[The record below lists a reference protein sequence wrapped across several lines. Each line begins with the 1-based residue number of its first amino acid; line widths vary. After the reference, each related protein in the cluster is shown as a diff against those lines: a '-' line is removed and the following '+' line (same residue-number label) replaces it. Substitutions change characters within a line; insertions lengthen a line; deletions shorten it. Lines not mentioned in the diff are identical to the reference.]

1 MAWPQK
7 FCLDNIWGIQ
17 SNLTITIDPVTCGTT
32 TTKLWLNYWYNSI
45 HSIKRGHER
54 NQHGNG
60 QLISY
65 GSLRVHST
73 QWRPNILTS
82 LCGER
87 LYIYQVGAGL
97 EKISSMTPVHLQTTF
112 SLFLCILCSL
122 FVVNMDIHNTLWMTT
137 WHAGSRIGHII
148 WLCFSKPNT
157 ISVCLLVA
165 SHWMKLTLQ

>member
-1 MAWPQK
+1 MALPQR

-17 SNLTITIDPVTCGTT
+17 SNLTITIDPITCGTT

-45 HSIKRGHER
+45 YSIKRGHER

-65 GSLRVHST
+65 GSLRAHST

-87 LYIYQVGAGL
+87 LYIYQSTYNITNHRQPL
-97 EKISSMTPVHLQTTF
+97 
-112 SLFLCILCSL
+112 LCILCSL
-122 FVVNMDIHNTLWMTT
+122 FFVVNIDIHNLLWLTT
-137 WHAGSRIGHII
+137 WHAGSKIGHII
-148 WLCFSKPNT
+148 LRSFSKSNI